1 MRKDDFKF
9 LEVRNRK
16 YYRGDEKEEEESE
29 SEKEEE
35 ENEEDDYEP
44 PIFQPRNVTEP
55 VSNTMDDGYKAIA
68 GAMEGENWDDELEE
82 VMDPFN
88 VQYDDN
94 YFNNI
99 YQHPR
104 PKTLAEAGY
113 VVDDYLCLP
122 YDIHVQPVS
131 KDRAEPQIEDGQFD
145 DDSEEDGT

>member
-1 MRKDDFKF
+1 MRNCRLSF
-9 LEVRNRK
+9 
-16 YYRGDEKEEEESE
+16 GG
-29 SEKEEE
+29 
-35 ENEEDDYEP
+35 
-44 PIFQPRNVTEP
+44 P
-55 VSNTMDDGYKAIA
+55 VSLKKI
-68 GAMEGENWDDELEE
+68 L
-82 VMDPFN
+82 V
-88 VQYDDN
+88 VDDN

-131 KDRAEPQIEDGQFD
+131 KDKAEHQIEDGQFD

>member
-1 MRKDDFKF
+1 MW
-9 LEVRNRK
+9 VTV
-16 YYRGDEKEEEESE
+16 
-29 SEKEEE
+29 
-35 ENEEDDYEP
+35 DYVFGVLFHYE
-44 PIFQPRNVTEP
+44 ILV
-55 VSNTMDDGYKAIA
+55 
-68 GAMEGENWDDELEE
+68 L
-82 VMDPFN
+82 
-88 VQYDDN
+88 DDN

-145 DDSEEDGT
+145 DDSEEDGTWWSDRVEKWWMTTQGKMTCGG